1 MNENNYYGVKKA
13 TYDEKIYRN
22 NILGLGMGGETFSET
37 DSKTG
42 LMNNYFVMNFGLI
55 NTKFNLGKKQSNL
68 NIIID
73 RTNQMTFKFISLLY
87 QLNKDLIDRNKN
99 YGDIIIDL
107 EKYFKFI
114 WRNFW
119 FFWNI

>member
-1 MNENNYYGVKKA
+1 MV
-13 TYDEKIYRN
+13 
-22 NILGLGMGGETFSET
+22 GETFSET

-87 QLNKDLIDRNKN
+87 QSNKDLIDRNKN

-107 EKYFKFI
+107 EKNTSNYLKKFLI
-114 WRNFW
+114 FLEYLE
-119 FFWNI
+119 IL